1 MSPLTQ
7 RWFSIFISCFVL
19 FLFSEQAKSQQ
30 LRLNETHADI
40 NQLTIGDIDFENFGS
55 QNWFFTLDM
64 SCVNC
69 LQLTSVRLYVNVDI
83 ALADVQYQ
91 DAVTFNTEP
100 FQLPRSINN
109 TDIGRD
115 GSVAIQPGT
124 FVFSQEAKEKIQ
136 KLALATGKLPDGT
149 YTFHVRIE
157 DVNPITPA
165 ASDSRDIVL
174 TIRSFSRIELLSP
187 LENSDVPTPFP
198 LFQWTFDGEQVELSV
213 YEKMAHHQSN
223 EEALSGTPMIVARS
237 GSSELPVG
245 VRTLQYPAAG
255 VRALEL
261 GKSYVW
267 FVRSLSTGTGGSDA
281 GLNSEVW
288 QFTVSQTGGG
298 MTNNLAEQ
306 FVTTEELANIL
317 NDIPGMDAEALK
329 RLLEEYQMTG
339 ELYLNGQRISL
350 MEFRVLL
357 EELLRNPDRIIE
369 MKVTE

>member
-1 MSPLTQ
+1 MSPLTK
-7 RWFSIFISCFVL
+7 RWLTIFISYFVL
-19 FLFSEQAKSQQ
+19 FAFSEQAKAQQ
-30 LRLNETHADI
+30 LHLNETHADI

-64 SCVNC
+64 SCENC
-69 LQLTSVRLYVNVDI
+69 LPLTTVRLFVNVDI
-83 ALADVQYQ
+83 VLADAQYT
-91 DAVTFNTEP
+91 DAVRFNTEP
-100 FQLPRSINN
+100 FQLPRSISN

-115 GSVAIQPGT
+115 GSVEIQPGT
-124 FVFSQEAKEKIQ
+124 FAFSEEAKDKI
-136 KLALATGKLPDGT
+136 KNTALATGKLPDGT
-149 YTFHVRIE
+149 YTFHLRIE
-157 DVNPITPA
+157 DISSLS

-187 LENSDVPTPFP
+187 LDNSDVPTTFP
-198 LFQWTFDGEQVELSV
+198 LFQWAFDGEGVELSV

-223 EEALSGTPMIVARS
+223 EEALSGTPLLVVRS
-237 GSSELPVG
+237 GDAGLPVG
-245 VRTLQYPAAG
+245 VRTFQYPTAG

-267 FVRSLSTGTGGSDA
+267 VVRSLSTGTGGSDA

-306 FVTTEELANIL
+306 FATTEELGNFL
-317 NDIPGMDAEALK
+317 NDIPGMDVEALK
-329 RLLEEYQMTG
+329 RLLDEYQMTG
-339 ELYLNGQRISL
+339 DIYINGQKISV
-350 MEFRVLL
+350 MELRLLL